1 MTRNTKDCPKPSP
14 SFKKAIEKIIQ
25 KEMLEI
31 YNLLKKYYGNLGLL
45 IRVVNE
51 TLIHDVIYR
60 SSKLH
65 YVEKTCKRWY

>member
-60 SSKLH
+60 SS
-65 YVEKTCKRWY
+65 